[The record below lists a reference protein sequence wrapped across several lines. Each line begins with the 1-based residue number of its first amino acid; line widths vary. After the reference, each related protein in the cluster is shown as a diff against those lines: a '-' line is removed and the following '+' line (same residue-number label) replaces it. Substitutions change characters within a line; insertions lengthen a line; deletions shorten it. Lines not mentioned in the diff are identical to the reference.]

1 MNKTVFIEGMKC
13 QGCVDSIKEKFES
26 IAGVESV
33 DIDLENKKATI
44 TGNGDVSLDELRN
57 SLAGTKFTVSE

>member
-1 MNKTVFIEGMKC
+1 MNKTIFIEGMKC

-33 DIDLENKKATI
+33 EIDLENKKATI
-44 TGNGDVSLDELRN
+44 TGKGDVSLDDFRK
-57 SLAGTKFTVSE
+57 SLEGTKFTLSE

>member
-13 QGCVDSIKEKFES
+13 QWCVDSIKEKFEN

-57 SLAGTKFTVSE
+57 SLSGTKFTVSE

>member
-13 QGCVDSIKEKFES
+13 QGCVDSIKEKFEN

-57 SLAGTKFTVSE
+57 SLSGTKFTVSE